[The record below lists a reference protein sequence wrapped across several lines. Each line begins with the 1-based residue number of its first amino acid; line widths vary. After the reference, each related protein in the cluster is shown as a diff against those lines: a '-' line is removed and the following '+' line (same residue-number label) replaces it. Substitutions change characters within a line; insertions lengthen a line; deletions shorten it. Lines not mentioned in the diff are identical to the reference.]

1 VSLAARLI
9 SQWVLQFAVEVMLY
23 CVVCGTVSHVVLCRV
38 SYCVTCHSVSC
49 VVIDAQR
56 MSRMSTIKTVTAATV
71 MLLPVL
77 MLVMMMMM
85 MITVLTVTAPSL
97 LSPPLPTS
105 QLPLTYSV
113 LIHHIQYKKYAGL
126 VGMSSN
132 RELI

>member
-1 VSLAARLI
+1 MSLAARLI

-23 CVVCGTVSHVVLCRV
+23 CVVCRTVSHVILCCV

-56 MSRMSTIKTVTAATV
+56 MSRMSTSKTVTAAIV
-71 MLLPVL
+71 M
-77 MLVMMMMM
+77 MMMMMM

-105 QLPLTYSV
+105 RLPLTYSV
-113 LIHHIQYKKYAGL
+113 LIRHIQYKKYAGL

>member
-1 VSLAARLI
+1 
-9 SQWVLQFAVEVMLY
+9 
-23 CVVCGTVSHVVLCRV
+23 V

-56 MSRMSTIKTVTAATV
+56 MSRMSTSKTVTAAIV
-71 MLLPVL
+71 M
-77 MLVMMMMM
+77 MMMMMMMM

-105 QLPLTYSV
+105 RLPLTYSV
-113 LIHHIQYKKYAGL
+113 LIRHIQYKKYAGL